1 VLAPAVLAPVVL
13 RKSPSARIQ
22 SIAVLP
28 LKSLSND
35 PEQDYFAVGMTEALI
50 TDFGKVSAL
59 RVISRTSVMRYK
71 DTQLPDIV
79 RELQLDVVV
88 EGTVARS
95 GDRIHVTANLVQAL
109 PEKLDR
115 ASHQMYI

>member
-1 VLAPAVLAPVVL
+1 M
-13 RKSPSARIQ
+13 
-22 SIAVLP
+22 LP

-50 TDFGKVSAL
+50 TDLGKVSDL
-59 RVISRTSVMRYK
+59 RVISRTSVMWYK
-71 DTQLPDIV
+71 DTQLPDIA
-79 RELQLDVVV
+79 RELQLDAVV

-95 GDRIHVTANLVQAL
+95 GDHVHITANLVQAF

-115 ASHQMYI
+115 ASHQMYV